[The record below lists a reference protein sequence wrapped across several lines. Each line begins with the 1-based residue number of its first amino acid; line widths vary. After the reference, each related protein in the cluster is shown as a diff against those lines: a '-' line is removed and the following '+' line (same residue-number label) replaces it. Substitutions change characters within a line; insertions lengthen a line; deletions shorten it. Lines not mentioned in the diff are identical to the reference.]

1 MASVNASQS
10 VPPAMSPMDDDLGKW
25 IDLDGLCED
34 SLSDGVGRDIEP
46 PSSSIPSKS
55 VSATQIQPEKPTQQ
69 TKGPD
74 RATKLRF
81 KPKGHAL
88 PRNTSLPEYSVI
100 CFPSSP
106 SHPAGIKKKR
116 KDFDDKRRLEV
127 AQCGIGDPCKACE
140 RAAGSLGSQLCIREK
155 LTKMRFTSGDLH
167 YIDYTARLLD
177 QELIAGTT
185 HIGPP
190 RQVAISMDYPDN
202 PALHVEVQ
210 DYFGNETPPWLCCW
224 VVMNQVGGQIEFHR
238 EESARYA
245 LPQLLPAKALVNWVE
260 NIVTYQDTRNI
271 GFQQAVDAFIMRYS
285 KSSASLPMHNLVR
298 NVHEFNCLTKIRLGL
313 VLCVDEHGNTTPPS
327 CALQTQFG
335 QISKAASQRIEKYV
349 LGELEKIVFG
359 ASGIGPSNGIALWAS
374 LWCLILMYR
383 KLVRSYIAFQQFPC
397 HVPKD
402 YSGFPECKLEAGTHF
417 YHYLVSIYAALFRAT
432 SPLYA
437 DFRVTATRQL
447 LNDDELLVRAFMNLR
462 TESFY
467 FRKYQQGQTF
477 WTPAHPL
484 SERESPWMTAPEDQL
499 LRRMILDREADLQ
512 AKPPFDN

>member
-1 MASVNASQS
+1 MASDNASQS

-46 PSSSIPSKS
+46 PSSSIPSES
-55 VSATQIQPEKPTQQ
+55 VSATQPRSREPIQQ

-74 RATKLRF
+74 RATKLRS

-88 PRNTSLPEYSVI
+88 PRNMSLPEYSVI

-116 KDFDDKRRLEV
+116 RDFDDKRRVEV
-127 AQCGIGDPCKACE
+127 AQCGIGDPCRACE

-155 LTKMRFTSGDLH
+155 LTKMRFSSGDLH

-177 QELIAGTT
+177 QELITGTT
-185 HIGPP
+185 HLGPP

-202 PALHVEVQ
+202 PALYVEVQ

-245 LPQLLPAKALVNWVE
+245 LPQLLPAKALVDWVE

-285 KSSASLPMHNLVR
+285 KSSASLPM
-298 NVHEFNCLTKIRLGL
+298 
-313 VLCVDEHGNTTPPS
+313 
-327 CALQTQFG
+327 TQFG

-447 LNDDELLVRAFMNLR
+447 LNDDESLVRAFMNIR

-467 FRKYQQGQTF
+467 FRKSQQGQTF